1 MPLPPERPRAGTN
14 GWALPAPKMN
24 RETRSESPASSSGYS
39 AEELLRHKDFEQM
52 TWAETEQV
60 RRLLEQSP
68 WRMAERRTRRVRPLR
83 SGRIHLRRPARQ
95 AVRSGGA
102 LMTPVRG
109 KPAVRRGPIVLI
121 LDVHGSQGR
130 S

>member
-68 WRMAERRTRRVRPLR
+68 WRMAQRRTRRVRPSR
-83 SGRIHLRRPARQ
+83 SGRIDLRRSARQ
-95 AVRSGGA
+95 AIRSSGEAVTLFRRKARGRGGA
-102 LMTPVRG
+102 V
-109 KPAVRRGPIVLI
+109 VLFW
-121 LDVHGSQGR
+121 GCKG
-130 S
+130 

>member
-60 RRLLEQSP
+60 RRLLEQAP
-68 WRMAERRTRRVRPLR
+68 WRGAEKRTRKLRPSRPGGIDPRR
-83 SGRIHLRRPARQ
+83 SGPHAIPPRGARVVLCLRE
-95 AVRSGGA
+95 
-102 LMTPVRG
+102 TRG
-109 KPAVRRGPIVLI
+109 RR
-121 LDVHGSQGR
+121 
-130 S
+130 